1 MVHEISIAPNV
12 KFNIM
17 NMLLIKEKFLLVQ
30 NSGKIY
36 IKDHEKPLS
45 PFPNEPIL
53 FVCVCVC
60 VCVCVKERQRESES
74 IKSIYKKLRKPE
86 DNH

>member
-1 MVHEISIAPNV
+1 MVHEVSIAPIV
-12 KFNIM
+12 KFIIM

-45 PFPNEPIL
+45 PFPNEPI
-53 FVCVCVC
+53 VCVCVC
-60 VCVCVKERQRESES
+60 VCVWKRDRERVKVLSPFV
-74 IKSIYKKLRKPE
+74 KS
-86 DNH
+86 

>member
-1 MVHEISIAPNV
+1 MLICLHEEIVHEVSIAPNV

-36 IKDHEKPLS
+36 IKDHKKLLS
-45 PFPNEPIL
+45 PFPNEPI
-53 FVCVCVC
+53 VCVCVC
-60 VCVCVKERQRESES
+60 VCVCERETERE
-74 IKSIYKKLRKPE
+74 
-86 DNH
+86 

>member
-1 MVHEISIAPNV
+1 MVHEVSIAPNV

-53 FVCVCVC
+53 CVC

-74 IKSIYKKLRKPE
+74 FKSICKKLRKPE